1 MPHDQCPP
9 SRRGHSWRE
18 LTVADLPSGSS
29 DALRAAAALR
39 ICARCCTF
47 GRVDSQGIVRIVE
60 AAT

>member
-1 MPHDQCPP
+1 MPHNQCPP

-18 LTVADLPSGSS
+18 LTVVDLPSGSS

-39 ICARCCTF
+39 ICKCCNAF
-47 GRVDSQGIVRIVE
+47 GRVDSQGIVRVVE